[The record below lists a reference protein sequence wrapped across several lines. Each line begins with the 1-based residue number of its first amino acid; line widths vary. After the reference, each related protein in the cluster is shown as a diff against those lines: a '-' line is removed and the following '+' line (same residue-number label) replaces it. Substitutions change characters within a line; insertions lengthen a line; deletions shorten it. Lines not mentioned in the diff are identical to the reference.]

1 MALVICPPELVP
13 FDRKRY
19 MSDLDYR
26 FECDQEIYS
35 ERHNRMLQL
44 FHPEYLNTND

>member
-1 MALVICPPELVP
+1 MQIVPPELVL

-26 FECDQEIYS
+26 FECDQETYS
-35 ERHNRMLQL
+35 ERHERMLQL
-44 FHPEYLNTND
+44 FHPEYLNTNDY